1 MLEVNIQSADLH
13 GALAEHFGF
22 EAFRPGQEAIVQ
34 SIADGRN
41 TLAIMPTGGGKSL
54 CYQLPALVLDGVTL
68 VISPLIALMKDQVD
82 ALKARGLPATFIN
95 SSLPPGEQN
104 ARIDGMRDGA
114 FKLVYVA
121 PERFRHR
128 RFVEELKRVKIS
140 FVAVDEA
147 HCVSQWGHDFRPD
160 YLRVG
165 EGLEA
170 IGRPPVSAFTA
181 TATPEVREDIERFL
195 DLKDPA
201 IFISGFGR
209 PNLNFEVREVSKR
222 ADKFAHLSRIIGQQK
237 TGIIYCATRKR
248 VEEVSQHLAEWDIAH
263 VAYHGGLSDEQRE
276 ELQNQFISKR
286 VDVAVATNA
295 FGMGI
300 DRADLRFVAHFELPG
315 SVEAFYQEAGRAGRD
330 GLPSQCVL
338 FYNYA
343 DRRTQDF
350 FIDGANPTPEFI
362 RSVYHQLLEL
372 ADEAKEVRLSIQDLT
387 ETIGS
392 RNGMAV
398 GAALKVLGDL
408 GLLERFDIPG
418 ERLRGTR
425 LLKPGILPFKIE
437 LDEAALKEKERRDRG
452 KLESI
457 IAFANARECRQIWIR
472 RYFGEEDPEPCHHCD
487 ECRATTDVKVRALTE
502 AETLTV
508 RKLLSGVA
516 RMSERSGYDWVPRFG
531 KGLILQMLTGSTDQ
545 KIEQFG
551 LHKLTTHGLLATE
564 GIAFVRELYD
574 ACLRAGFIMTTGG
587 IRPLVTLTA
596 MGAAVMFGKLS
607 PELVWPEMSRAA
619 KLTASGRSSRKGAFQ
634 FDGEIDKSLVEALRE
649 KRGQLAKARGNV
661 PAYTILTNRSLEAL
675 AINRPKTPAEA
686 LLLPGIGEAKAQ
698 KIVPTFLKVI
708 VAWEAENG

>member
-1 MLEVNIQSADLH
+1 VSIQSAELH
-13 GALAEHFGF
+13 QALSHYFGF

-34 SIADGRN
+34 SIADRRN

-82 ALKARGLPATFIN
+82 ALTAREIPATFIN
-95 SSLPPGEQN
+95 SSLPGAEQN
-104 ARIDGMRDGA
+104 ARIRGMSNGTY
-114 FKLVYVA
+114 KLVYVA

-128 RFVEELKRVKIS
+128 RFVEELKRVQIS

-165 EGLEA
+165 EGIEM

-181 TATPEVREDIERFL
+181 TATPEVRADIERFL

-201 IFISGFGR
+201 IFITGFGR
-209 PNLNFEVREVSKR
+209 PNLNFEVREVSKQ
-222 ADKFAHLSRIIGQQK
+222 AEKFAALSRLIGKHK

-248 VEEVSQHLAEWDIAH
+248 VEAVSEHLAEWDITH
-263 VAYHGGLSDEQRE
+263 IAYHGGLDDSTRE
-276 ELQNQFISKR
+276 ELQNEFINKR

-300 DRADLRFVAHFELPG
+300 DRADLRFVAHFEIPG

-338 FYNYA
+338 LYNYA

-350 FIDGANPTPEFI
+350 FIDGANPSAEFI
-362 RSVYHQLLEL
+362 RSVYRQLLDL
-372 ADEAKEVRLSIQDLT
+372 ADSAHEVRLSIQDLS
-387 ETIGS
+387 EAIGS
-392 RNGMAV
+392 KNGMAV
-398 GAALKVLGDL
+398 GAALKALGDL

-418 ERLRGTR
+418 ERIRGTR
-425 LLKPGILPFKIE
+425 LLKPDVLPFKVE
-437 LDEAALKEKERRDRG
+437 LDEAALVEKERRDRS
-452 KLESI
+452 KLDSVI
-457 IAFANARECRQIWIR
+457 TFATARECRQIWIR

-487 ECRATTDVKVRALTE
+487 VCRGTTDADIRSLNE
-502 AETLTV
+502 EETLLV

-516 RMSERSGYDWVPRFG
+516 RMSERSGNDWVGRFG
-531 KGLILQMLTGSTDQ
+531 KGLIIKMLMGSQDQ

-551 LHKLTTHGLLATE
+551 LNQLSTF
-564 GIAFVRELYD
+564 GILSSVGAPFVRELWE
-574 ACLRAGFIMTTGG
+574 ACLRAGYVFSSGG
-587 IRPLVTLTA
+587 SRPVITLTS
-596 MGAAVMFGKLS
+596 MGAAVMYGKV
-607 PELVWPEMSRAA
+607 EPEMSWPARTGN
-619 KLTASGRSSRKGAFQ
+619 LTTPKSRMRTGLGA
-634 FDGEIDKSLVEALRE
+634 DAVNGEVDPELMEALRN
-649 KRGQLAKARGNV
+649 KRAELARARGGV

-675 AINRPKTPAEA
+675 ACHRPKTADEA
-686 LLLPGIGEAKAQ
+686 RLLPGIGPAKA
-698 KIVPTFLKVI
+698 KRVVPTFLKVI
-708 VAWEAENG
+708 EAYEGS